1 MSGYT
6 MTMPELFYSYS
17 AGSTNLATFTT
28 EDNLLKTYPA
38 CPVPATF
45 FSKLGNFSSS
55 LKIVA
60 DGQVGTTGTPTFTFS
75 LRLISSTTWSAGG
88 ILLGSSN
95 AITGASG
102 VTLASWRL
110 DANVTLRTIAAAAS
124 ATSSLATTGLISGTG
139 FPTAGSIPA
148 NNVSPVVSTLDVSG
162 TAQYWLFLSAAC
174 GTSNSAN
181 LINTQTL
188 KVYLEN

>member
-1 MSGYT
+1 
-6 MTMPELFYSYS
+6 MTQPELWYSFS
-17 AGSTNLATFTT
+17 GASTNLATFTT

-45 FSKLGNFSSS
+45 FNKLGQFSSS
-55 LKIVA
+55 LKVVA
-60 DGQVGTTGTPTFTFS
+60 SGQVGTTSTPTFTFS
-75 LRLISSTTWSAGG
+75 LRLLSSTTWSAGG

-95 AITGASG
+95 AITAASG

-110 DANVTLRTIAAAAS
+110 DADVTLRSIAAAAS
-124 ATSSLATTGLISGTG
+124 ATSSVATTGLVSGTG

-148 NNVSPVVSTLDVSG
+148 NNVSPVASTLDVSG
-162 TAQYWLFLSAAC
+162 TASYWLFLSCAC
-174 GTSNSAN
+174 GTSSASN
-181 LINTQTL
+181 LINTQAL